1 MQRNMITT
9 EGVIILKTAEGLIIM
24 DDISVDVTNEINL
37 SVIPILNVF
46 WFDLNVD
53 KTHLLMFVI
62 LIIHLML

>member
-1 MQRNMITT
+1 MQRNMITA

-53 KTHLLMFVI
+53 RHTY
-62 LIIHLML
+62 

>member
-1 MQRNMITT
+1 MHKMQRNMITT

-46 WFDLNVD
+46 WFGLNVD
-53 KTHLLMFVI
+53 RHTY
-62 LIIHLML
+62 